1 MTWVP
6 LLLTDSSPCLRLKV
20 LTNLLNKKS
29 DDTEV
34 MELKKLRKEDPLY
47 KNTIH
52 FQNSD
57 GSWNINTS
65 FGYKTSDRIQ
75 TTSLE
80 LIRLGYIGF
89 TKENS
94 HILNGINYLL
104 SQQNDDGSWP
114 IQYTKSLTPEE
125 EQYEMMPIQT
135 ALPIFALLICDYQQD
150 KRINKAFRWLLKNRL
165 DDGAWPVG
173 VNSGVYGGIAGY
185 RRLSHS
191 KWGCRASTTAVL
203 NCFAYHPEWRRSLEA
218 QRALDLI
225 LGTDIKSRK
234 NLGFVVA
241 RRIGLESSYGRITY
255 FAKFDLAHILD
266 LVWRVGASVE
276 DKRILEIINY
286 LRKIQGEYG
295 LWEYKNDPKGTRWI
309 TYDILRSLSCLDDSS
324 NWISLEPQTPFEA
337 YPRKEKRY

>member
-1 MTWVP
+1 
-6 LLLTDSSPCLRLKV
+6 
-20 LTNLLNKKS
+20 
-29 DDTEV
+29 
-34 MELKKLRKEDPLY
+34 
-47 KNTIH
+47 
-52 FQNSD
+52 
-57 GSWNINTS
+57 
-65 FGYKTSDRIQ
+65 
-75 TTSLE
+75 
-80 LIRLGYIGF
+80 
-89 TKENS
+89 
-94 HILNGINYLL
+94 
-104 SQQNDDGSWP
+104 
-114 IQYTKSLTPEE
+114 LTPEE

-203 NCFAYHPEWRRSLEA
+203 NCFAYHPEWRRSPEA

-225 LGTDIKSRK
+225 LGTGIKSRK

-295 LWEYKNDPKGTRWI
+295 LWEYKNDPKATRWI